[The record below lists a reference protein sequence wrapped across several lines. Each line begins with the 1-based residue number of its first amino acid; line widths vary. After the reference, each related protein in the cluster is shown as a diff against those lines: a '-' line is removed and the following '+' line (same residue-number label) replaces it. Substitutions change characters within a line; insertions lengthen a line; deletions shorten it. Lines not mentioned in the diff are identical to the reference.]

1 MTRKTVAWFAA
12 AAVVIAAAIGMRLT
26 FPWTKL
32 QCYVWAAER
41 KTSDGIRLATEVCYR
56 RFGSL

>member
-1 MTRKTVAWFAA
+1 MTRKTVAWLAA

-32 QCYVWAAER
+32 QCYAWAAER
-41 KTSDGIRLATEVCYR
+41 KTNDGIRLATDVCYR
-56 RFGSL
+56 RFGDL